1 MLALPASEDD
11 VDSDLPIPP
20 AAAAAYWAR
29 LERAAQQGDVSPTA
43 TTVLLLHAVSYMLP
57 TRSLIPRLCT
67 AKELQV
73 ECEHIMH

>member
-29 LERAAQQGDVSPTA
+29 LERAAQQGGQTYTSA
-43 TTVLLLHAVSYMLP
+43 CK
-57 TRSLIPRLCT
+57 CT
-67 AKELQV
+67 
-73 ECEHIMH
+73 